1 MDSELH
7 KRPGHLINRSARLF
21 TRWGEGRFRALG
33 LATAQIPVLAILK
46 NLGPM
51 TQTEMARLI
60 QIEQPT
66 MAQLLTRMERDG
78 LIQRT
83 PDPKDKR
90 SSLVSLTPSARKVI
104 PLARKILDEG
114 SNIAF
119 KGFTDRELATLSR
132 LMKRVVDNMVAANT
146 VSEAYGPLN

>member
-1 MDSELH
+1 MDSELYN
-7 KRPGHLINRSARLF
+7 RPGHLNSRSARLF

-33 LATAQIPVLAILK
+33 LATAQIPVLATLK
-46 NLGPM
+46 SLGPM

-83 PDPKDKR
+83 PDPKDRR
-90 SSLVSLTPSARKVI
+90 SSLVSLTPTALKVL
-104 PLARKILDEG
+104 PQARKILDEG
-114 SNIAF
+114 SKIAF
-119 KGFTDRELATLSR
+119 QGFTDREMATLSR
-132 LMKRVVDNMVAANT
+132 LMKRVVDNMVAATT
-146 VSEAYGPLN
+146 VSAS